1 MTGGRTGSAGRW
13 RLRFGAMRTAGAIF
27 CVLVLAAGVPGCTHL
42 FQTSAGD
49 LPSRLEYPE
58 FSFDRPQGDE
68 WYLRDTLDPPA
79 IVEFT
84 KRGESS
90 ERQIRVVALTP
101 ADRVENTDQLTDWSE
116 GLPDEDQVVRPDPG
130 HGAVCVRYHGRS
142 SLTVNYARQAGEFA
156 DRMVTDE
163 DSLECIDPHSPGR
176 IVRFIYTQR
185 SPTGGTPE
193 GARDADAFLASVK
206 FEAGQ

>member
-1 MTGGRTGSAGRW
+1 MGR
-13 RLRFGAMRTAGAIF
+13 RFGAILCA
-27 CVLVLAAGVPGCTHL
+27 LVLAAGTGACTHL
-42 FQTSAGD
+42 FQTNVD
-49 LPSRLEYPE
+49 KLPRRLDYPE
-58 FSFDRPQGDE
+58 FSFDRPQGDQ
-68 WYLRDTLDPPA
+68 WYLHDTLDPPN

-84 KRGESS
+84 KRAVSS
-90 ERQIRVVALTP
+90 ERQIRVLALTP
-101 ADRVENTDQLTDWSE
+101 EGRVENVDQLTDWSE

-142 SLTVNYARQAGEFA
+142 TMTVNYAGDGAEYA

-163 DSLECIDPHSPGR
+163 DSLECIDPHLPGR

-185 SPTGGTPE
+185 SPTGGTAD

-206 FEAGQ
+206 F